1 MEVQIAVSARL
12 VNEKGERIRRIKSN
26 FVGKFLNTVSMK
38 QNGKMAYTPEF
49 VESLKDGQVFVF
61 GSNLIGNHSGGAS
74 LVAMQRFGAVWGQA
88 EGPQGQC
95 YAIPVD
101 IRGEA
106 IENVSAYMKRHI
118 DKFLAY
124 AKAHPE
130 LFFLVIRVGCG
141 NAGFDEEFVAPFFKE
156 AMKMDNVSLP
166 KSFVEILRNSETSQ
180 KDNSKQRVFNLIIL
194 DESGSMSAIAKQAVS
209 GLNETFQTIRNA
221 QKEHKEQQHFI
232 SFVTFNSSK
241 IRTVM
246 NRQPVDCKKEIKWTD
261 YNPNSGTPLYTA
273 MGESITELKEYVKNG
288 DVVLVTIITD
298 GMENAS
304 WKYSG
309 SDIKR
314 LVGDLKEKGW
324 VFVYIGTNQDV
335 DAVADDMGIRSRM
348 CYDYSPEGAQAMLNL
363 DRSSKRAFYDRLS
376 RKGRRFLME
385 EEYDYFNPG
394 KDDDDVPEKEPDIT
408 WDMEDESLTS
418 TSGTDVQ
425 GGNKQDTDEG
435 QQEGTTESSTVEV
448 DEPEEPKNFWS
459 KMKNFIMG

>member
-1 MEVQIAVSARL
+1 
-12 VNEKGERIRRIKSN
+12 
-26 FVGKFLNTVSMK
+26 MK
-38 QNGKMAYTPEF
+38 QNGKVAYTPEF

-166 KSFVEILRNSETSQ
+166 KSFVEILRNSETRQ

-348 CYDYSPEGAQAMLNL
+348 SYEYSDTGAECMFEIE
-363 DRSSKRAFYDRLS
+363 RSSKRAFFDRLS
-376 RKGRRFLME
+376 RKGRHFLME
-385 EEYDYFNPG
+385 EEYDYFNPSE
-394 KDDDDVPEKEPDIT
+394 DDEKKPEKEPDIT
-408 WDMEDESLTS
+408 WDVNDGASSQTEDNSNDDKQEEEE
-418 TSGTDVQ
+418 TDQ
-425 GGNKQDTDEG
+425 
-435 QQEGTTESSTVEV
+435 QQEDTPSVETT
-448 DEPEEPKNFWS
+448 EEPKEPKGFWG
-459 KMKNFIMG
+459 KVKNYIMG